1 MTKFINLISNS
12 LKERVEKAVSKSKR
26 RRIKGGIIASTEEHR
41 SQLCKELRYYEHKES
56 QEQLVPVLFMWG
68 KPHKILNSREEHEY
82 KALGMRVEYIKRNET
97 KNLVK

>member
-1 MTKFINLISNS
+1 MAKLMQLISNS
-12 LKERVEKAVSKSKR
+12 LKERVEKAVSKPKR

-68 KPHKILNSREEHEY
+68 MPQKRLTKSEVQAY
-82 KALGMRVEYIKRNET
+82 KNMGSRVEYLSET
-97 KNLVK
+97 EVKSLNL